1 MSAEKPKN
9 VAASV
14 RQKLLN
20 RAQHDNQEFQLILV
34 RYALE
39 RLVHRLSR
47 SSYAK
52 KFILKGATLFYV
64 WNPASGAYRP
74 TRDLDLLMRGENSE
88 EALGKIFRD
97 ILQTEVSS
105 DGLSFDPKSIKVE
118 PIREDKKYGGLRV
131 HLLVLL
137 ERARIPLQID
147 VGFGDQISPGPE
159 EISFPSLLGQE
170 TSRLDAYLKET
181 VIAEKLEAMVSLG
194 EANSR
199 MKDFYDIHFL
209 RLHYDFKGEVLSQ
222 AIEGTFTRRKT
233 PIPDGD
239 IYPLSRAFSGDPI
252 RQRLWA
258 GFLKRL
264 GLKSVENSFE
274 EVCRQIATFVSLPLQ
289 AIHQKE
295 SFRAKWRAGGS
306 WK

>member
-1 MSAEKPKN
+1 
-9 VAASV
+9 
-14 RQKLLN
+14 
-20 RAQHDNQEFQLILV
+20 
-34 RYALE
+34 
-39 RLVHRLSR
+39 
-47 SSYAK
+47 
-52 KFILKGATLFYV
+52 
-64 WNPASGAYRP
+64 
-74 TRDLDLLMRGENSE
+74 MRGENSA
-88 EALGKIFRD
+88 EALGKIFQD
-97 ILQTEVSS
+97 ILQTEVSP
-105 DGLSFDPKSIKVE
+105 DGLSFDPNSVKVE

-170 TSRLDAYLKET
+170 TSRLDAYPKET
-181 VIAEKLEAMVSLG
+181 VIAEKLEAMISLG

-209 RLHYDFKGEVLSQ
+209 SQHYGFKGEILSQ
-222 AIEGTFTRRKT
+222 AVEGTFTRRKT
-233 PIPDGD
+233 PIPEEE
-239 IYPLSRAFSGDPI
+239 IYPLSRAFSSDPI

-264 GLKSVENSFE
+264 GLKGVENTFE
-274 EVCRQIATFVSLPLQ
+274 EVCRQIAVFVLPPLQ
-289 AIHQKE
+289 AVRRKE
-295 SFRAKWRAGGS
+295 SFRAKWAAGGP